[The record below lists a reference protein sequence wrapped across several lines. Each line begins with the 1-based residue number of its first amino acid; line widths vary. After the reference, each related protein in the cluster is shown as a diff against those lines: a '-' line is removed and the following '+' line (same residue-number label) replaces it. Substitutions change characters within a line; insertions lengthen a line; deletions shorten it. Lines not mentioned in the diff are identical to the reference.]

1 MNALYYSTKGVEFHE
16 VSLEVT
22 APKVFASNLARGHEE
37 STDID
42 EDLQPSLG
50 VLSNTYQNFSTYLDS
65 ILHRF

>member
-1 MNALYYSTKGVEFHE
+1 LNALYYSTKGVEFHE

-50 VLSNTYQNFSTYLDS
+50 VLSNT
-65 ILHRF
+65 